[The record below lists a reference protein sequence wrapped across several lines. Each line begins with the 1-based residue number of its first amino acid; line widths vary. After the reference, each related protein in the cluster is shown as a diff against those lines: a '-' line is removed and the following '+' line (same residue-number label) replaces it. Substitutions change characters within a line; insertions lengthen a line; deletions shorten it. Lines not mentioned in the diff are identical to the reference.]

1 MAVQDELALVDKST
15 APGCT
20 ARSEPEAATPART
33 EPRDLLALCD
43 AEATIL
49 GMRLMLADELRQ
61 RRLQRGFSQ
70 AALAKMIGSSQS
82 RIAKLEG
89 GDPSASLE
97 LLLRAVIAT
106 GARAKLRLW

>member
-1 MAVQDELALVDKST
+1 
-15 APGCT
+15 
-20 ARSEPEAATPART
+20 
-33 EPRDLLALCD
+33 
-43 AEATIL
+43 
-49 GMRLMLADELRQ
+49 MLADELRQ

-106 GARAKLRLW
+106 GARAKLRLG